1 MFDRDRPGGHVMAN
15 FSFWVNGERRA
26 VDADESSPLLWVL
39 RDNLSLTGTKY
50 GCGIGQCGPCTVLE
64 GERADRAVRAC
75 RIPLAEAAG
84 RRYTTIEGL
93 SADGSHA
100 CQRAW
105 LEENVS
111 QCGYCQP
118 GMMLEIAALLRSM
131 PSPNEAD
138 IDRVLGDHL
147 CRCGSYPRVRAAAL
161 RAAKLGGGR

>member
-1 MFDRDRPGGHVMAN
+1 MTN
-15 FSFWVNGERRA
+15 FSFWVNGERHS
-26 VDADESSPLLWVL
+26 VEADGATPLLWIL

-50 GCGIGQCGPCTVLE
+50 GCGIGQCGSCTVLE
-64 GERADRAVRAC
+64 GDKADRAVRAC
-75 RIPLAEAAG
+75 RTPLAEAAG

-105 LEENVS
+105 LEESVS

-118 GMMLEIAALLRSM
+118 GMILEIAALLRAT
-131 PSPNEAD
+131 PSPSAAD
-138 IDRVLGDHL
+138 VDRALGDHL
-147 CRCGSYPRVRAAAL
+147 CRCGSYPRIRTAAL